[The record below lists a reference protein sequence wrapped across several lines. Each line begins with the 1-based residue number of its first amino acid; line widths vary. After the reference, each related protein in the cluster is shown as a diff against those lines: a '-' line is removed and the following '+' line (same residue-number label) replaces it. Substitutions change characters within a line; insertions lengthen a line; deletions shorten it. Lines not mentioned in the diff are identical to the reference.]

1 MNVLQLKK
9 DDADESGS
17 RVSVIPAVAQIV
29 NDFNALHKVNH
40 DSPDVVIL
48 IEIVGTE
55 VVKPKPQVV
64 SAESQQKLDEPQ
76 QILQQQQQQEV
87 VSAKSQQ
94 QFDKPQQQQQPQQ
107 QEVVSA
113 KSQQQFDEP
122 QQQQEEINTDQ
133 EIKQTEIEDKQQNDN
148 TQNKKDDSQQNN
160 EEIDN
165 NQNNGLI

>member
-76 QILQQQQQQEV
+76 QILQQQQEV

-94 QFDKPQQQQQPQQ
+94 QFDKPQQQQKPEQ

-165 NQNNGLI
+165 NQNNGNI